1 MVGVTTVGQATFTR
15 ILVRCHSNLE
25 NLIDEFRK
33 SKLDWVSLP
42 SELATRIEDL
52 KIPEVKFVRC
62 ANPSCL
68 ALGFNTRHPP
78 LDQLEVRQALNAVI
92 DRSNVRRLLPYE
104 GISLDGPPGYQ
115 QAPGSTESAISNP
128 GGLLSKAGLVDA
140 DGDGFRDY
148 QGKSYTLAIYTNQEN
163 LLRKLIA
170 DAIAESFAKIGIR
183 TSVVPQPWSDLL
195 GKHLKSGNY
204 DAFLMGFY
212 VPRNGS
218 WLNLWHSA
226 PSVGESLNFTGFATP
241 ELNRILENWDLATE
255 PTDDDSARLMVRKIL
270 ASQVPMVYLFQSADV
285 MAFAASLEGPT
296 PDREIWEQDI
306 LSWSKPGS
314 SLGSGK
320 TASQRASP

>member
-1 MVGVTTVGQATFTR
+1 
-15 ILVRCHSNLE
+15 
-25 NLIDEFRK
+25 
-33 SKLDWVSLP
+33 
-42 SELATRIEDL
+42 
-52 KIPEVKFVRC
+52 
-62 ANPSCL
+62 
-68 ALGFNTRHPP
+68 